1 MRGGAEVGVSLPR
14 LLLGDQ
20 LILRCSSIVD
30 HFNLNVYDIIMHYS
44 NLSLNMVVF
53 LIIKKK
59 YFINLSAFENVTI
72 KEHPFEIE
80 KKTNYLSVC
89 WIMDW
94 TES

>member
-1 MRGGAEVGVSLPR
+1 MGVSLPR

-20 LILRCSSIVD
+20 LILRWSSIVD

-59 YFINLSAFENVTI
+59 TSLPYFRVKLSCVCL
-72 KEHPFEIE
+72 IE
-80 KKTNYLSVC
+80 KNSL
-89 WIMDW
+89 
-94 TES
+94 